1 MGGAEPQQL
10 GAGEPGR
17 PDDAH
22 LDHRRMMHHP
32 ACSCKLGRMGS
43 VSGAWCMPA
52 HPSVTTV
59 DPDLDERTDE
69 RTETGPPKAAHIVK
83 TEPGE
88 SAVAKVT
95 EARIYGYPVE
105 ALCGER
111 FVPQQD
117 PKKLPLCGVCKEI
130 YDLYRQLGDGG
141 LNETPGT

>member
-1 MGGAEPQQL
+1 MVT
-10 GAGEPGR
+10 
-17 PDDAH
+17 
-22 LDHRRMMHHP
+22 P
-32 ACSCKLGRMGS
+32 ASPLR
-43 VSGAWCMPA
+43 
-52 HPSVTTV
+52 TTL

-69 RTETGPPKAAHIVK
+69 RTQTGPPKVAHIVK
-83 TEPGE
+83 VEAGE

-117 PKKLPLCGVCKEI
+117 PKKLPMCGICKEI
-130 YDLYRQLGDGG
+130 YDLYRAMGDGG